1 MSREAALQVHRSEPE
16 KASICSSPDLW
27 RGLASG
33 RWFVS
38 AVFERDG
45 RRYLIVRR
53 AAPDEVR
60 RRALSSTEIVVAE
73 RICAGLTNK
82 EIAHELRV
90 APTTVA
96 GRLARALKKLGLP
109 NRVALLR
116 LLPRSVIDRG

>member
-1 MSREAALQVHRSEPE
+1 MSREAALQVHRTAPE
-16 KASICSSPDLW
+16 KAPICSSSDLW

-38 AVFERDG
+38 TVFERDG

-53 AAPDEVR
+53 TPAAEVA
-60 RRALSSTEIVVAE
+60 RRALAREEIAVVE
-73 RICAGLTNK
+73 GICAGLSNK
-82 EIAHELRV
+82 EIAHDLRV

-96 GRLARALKKLGLP
+96 GRVTRALRKLGLP

-116 LLPRSVIDRG
+116 LLPRSVNPGG